1 MMSLVIHHALST
13 QNCHEVIMHSRVQ
26 FHRRCLNQGGHR
38 LFSAKM
44 ATLTLAAKSRAML
57 APPVRT
63 APGDTITY
71 HEQRGEKQSDHHDQ
85 LYLLSGGAPHAGNR
99 RGVFPAGPNAN
110 AFAWRERIKGR
121 ILGKMRSA
129 LMLLMFV
136 TAQAHFSA
144 LAQCAPPSPAPPPG
158 AQHPALLAS
167 YVLRPPWNVAGVDY
181 AVGVPSTATLNDWQC
196 LSGPGITVNT
206 TAMPP
211 YVRVDNTSNAVISG
225 VDFSLHGGAS
235 LFFVNCPNPT
245 VISSIF
251 AGKNLTQLYGT
262 AVIYADGD
270 SPGLTVS
277 YNTING
283 AGAGTGG
290 TLVAA
295 AGAGT
300 ITLTYNWLKHFPQ
313 HVLEVFVQDA
323 PYSIVYKYNLI
334 EKGAMRPGAHLNYL
348 EFDTNS
354 SSSTSVDVEYNT
366 SYQVKQASAGE
377 GYQFYSNGTGLI
389 QNVTLAYNVMIA
401 AAPGVGLP
409 VPVSSLS
416 ISRMVHGGGSQNAG
430 VAHDNYIDSTA
441 AYGWL
446 YYGSLAGWQYYNN
459 YDMTTGAI
467 QPGSP

>member
-1 MMSLVIHHALST
+1 MHCRT
-13 QNCHEVIMHSRVQ
+13 Q
-26 FHRRCLNQGGHR
+26 FRRCCLNQGGNP
-38 LFSAKM
+38 FSAKI
-44 ATLTLAAKSRAML
+44 ATVTLDAESHAML

-63 APGDTITY
+63 APGDTLPSIITY

-99 RGVFPAGPNAN
+99 RGVFPAGPSNAN
-110 AFAWRERIKGR
+110 TFAWRERMKGR

-144 LAQCAPPSPAPPPG
+144 LAQCAPPSPPPPPG

-251 AGKNLTQLYGT
+251 AGKNLTKLYGT

-300 ITLTYNWLKHFPQ
+300 TTLTYNWLKHFPQ
-313 HVLEVFVQDA
+313 HVLEILVQSA
-323 PYSIVYKYNLI
+323 PYSVVYKYNLI
-334 EKGAMRPGAHLNYL
+334 ERGGMQAGDHLNYL
-348 EFDTNS
+348 QIEANPNS
-354 SSSTSVDVEYNT
+354 SSVDVEYNT
-366 SYQVKQASAGE
+366 SYQTWQATGGE
-377 GYQFYSNGTGLI
+377 GYQFTSGGSNLV
-389 QNVTLAYNVMIA
+389 QSVTLAYNVMIA
-401 AAPGVGLP
+401 APTPGHP
-409 VPVSSLS
+409 LS
-416 ISRMVHGGGSQNAG
+416 MSRMIHADGSLNAPAT
-430 VAHDNYIDSTA
+430 AHDNYVDPTGS
-441 AYGWL
+441 YGWL
-446 YYGSLAGWQYYNN
+446 YYGSFFGWNVYNN
-459 YDMTTGAI
+459 YNMTTGAI
-467 QPGSP
+467 MPAS

>member
-1 MMSLVIHHALST
+1 M
-13 QNCHEVIMHSRVQ
+13 
-26 FHRRCLNQGGHR
+26 
-38 LFSAKM
+38 
-44 ATLTLAAKSRAML
+44 
-57 APPVRT
+57 
-63 APGDTITY
+63 
-71 HEQRGEKQSDHHDQ
+71 
-85 LYLLSGGAPHAGNR
+85 
-99 RGVFPAGPNAN
+99 
-110 AFAWRERIKGR
+110 KGR
-121 ILGKMRSA
+121 FLGKMRTA

-136 TAQAHFSA
+136 TAQTHFSA
-144 LAQCAPPSPAPPPG
+144 LAQPAPVG
-158 AQHPALLAS
+158 QRPALLAN

-181 AVGVPSTATLNDWQC
+181 PVGLPPMTTLTDWQS
-196 LSGPGITVNT
+196 LSGPGITVHT

-211 YVRVDNTSNAVISG
+211 YVRVDNTSNVVISG

-251 AGKNLTQLYGT
+251 AGKNLANLVGT
-262 AVIYADGD
+262 AVIYADAN

-277 YNTING
+277 YNTISG
-283 AGAGTGG
+283 AGAGGGG
-290 TLVAA
+290 TLVGA

-313 HVLEVFVQDA
+313 HVLEVFVQNA

-334 EKGAMRPGAHLNYL
+334 EKGAMQTDAHLNYL

-366 SYQVKQASAGE
+366 SYQIKQASAGE
-377 GYQFYSNGTGLI
+377 GYQFYANGNGLV

-416 ISRMVHGGGSQNAG
+416 VSRMVHGGGSQNAG
-430 VAHDNYIDSTA
+430 IAHDNYIDPTA

-446 YYGSLAGWQYYNN
+446 YYGSFAGWKFYNN
-459 YDMTTGAI
+459 YNMTTGAI